1 MNFTRRILGVL
12 ALLFVAVLLA
22 GVPVVLWWLTGPLL
36 PDAIPTGSQILDA
49 LTSRDDGTLI
59 AVVLLVVAW
68 LAWLYLAIALLV
80 EIWAAI
86 RRVPAPRMPGFS
98 LPQGA
103 ARKLVGAAMLAFIAG
118 PALAGTANAD
128 TTTVSPPAQTVSA
141 TTISTTPAAEDTSS
155 SRDTTMQAPTRERAT
170 TTHVVGPQDSLYS
183 LAATYLDDG
192 DRYMEI
198 FEANRGVVQANGS
211 KLTDPDLIVNGT
223 ELTITLDTPAAAP
236 QAAAAKRATID
247 HTVEP
252 GDTLYELAEDHLD
265 DGDRYMEIFEANRG
279 VVQANGSKLTDPDL
293 IISGTELTITL
304 DTPAA
309 APAAA
314 TPTTDQPKPSQ
325 VETAEEPQE
334 PETAAPS
341 KQQPAATQA
350 PPTPEPAPTP
360 QPARAEIGSSQSSAS
375 QPIIHDTV
383 SEDDSDDIGVRAPIG
398 VGALAA
404 SGVVGLIAS
413 RRFYQR
419 RQRARGAQLAMP
431 TGAAAVVERELR
443 AVANPLAIEEV
454 DLALRGLAKHCRDTN
469 TPLPEIRVAR
479 LTGTTFEIYT
489 TEAETLPAPWIGTAS
504 GMLWS
509 YHADDTDQLDRDAL
523 SEIPAPFPAL
533 VCLGQDLED
542 AHVLAD
548 LETVGS
554 INIDADKNDAEE
566 ILAAMAIELATSSW
580 ADDLTVTVVGA
591 FPEMEDVLQTGRIRY
606 LPTVGRLFD
615 ELQRRAD
622 NDRLALQLDDA
633 PDLHHA
639 RVSAV
644 APSTWFPEV
653 IMLTQPL
660 TDTQQNQ
667 LERLLT
673 ELPRVA
679 IASVAID
686 SSPADW
692 TINTTSGDNVI
703 LEPLGLTIIPQRI
716 STEGYRRVLEVVD
729 VANHGQPI
737 YNETHPDIIDTL
749 VDDATDWLNA
759 HTGREDDLPDEGE
772 PVAIAVDVEDAEALQ
787 SAQLAEVDASVEEP
801 EDLDVS
807 ESVEEAEQG
816 EEPEKLSATFGPTE
830 GVPYLRVLGTVELE
844 GAGGVVEPNRAA
856 RLTEYL
862 AYLALT
868 EDTVTARSID
878 DAIWPNRKKENNAT
892 TRDPATSRL
901 RKWLGTDEDG
911 QLRLDVNTFELTG
924 IDCDWYQFEA
934 ATRGPLTG
942 VSTEQLAAAVRLVR
956 GTPFK
961 SAAVRNRYYSWAEPI
976 QQAMISR
983 IVDVCYE
990 LALRQLVDEEW
1001 LACEA
1006 TLATGIDIEPG
1017 DEQLWRMRILA
1028 AYARHNREAVEEATS
1043 RLFAQL
1049 EGFDCPPEPETTD
1062 FLRHLDEG
1070 ATVTDLMEMI

>member
-1 MNFTRRILGVL
+1 MNFTRRIVGLL
-12 ALLFVAVLLA
+12 ALLLVAVLLA
-22 GVPVVLWWLTGPLL
+22 GVPIILWWLTAPLL
-36 PDAIPTGSQILDA
+36 PDVLPTIDTIITA

-59 AVVLLVVAW
+59 TVILVAVAW
-68 LAWLYLAIALLV
+68 LAWLYLAVALLV

-86 RRVPAPRMPGFS
+86 RKVPAPRMPGFS

-103 ARKLVGAAMLAFIAG
+103 AKRLVGAAMLAFIAG
-118 PALAGTANAD
+118 PALAGTATADD
-128 TTTVSPPAQTVSA
+128 TTPAPSPITA
-141 TTISTTPAAEDTSS
+141 TTISHTTSDPSTSEQFEEH
-155 SRDTTMQAPTRERAT
+155 TTTREERAT
-170 TTHVVGPQDSLYS
+170 TSHVVGPQDSLYS
-183 LAATYLDDG
+183 LAATYLGDG
-192 DRYMEI
+192 DRWPEI
-198 FEANRGVVQANGS
+198 FEDNKGIVQANGAR
-211 KLTDPDLIVNGT
+211 LTDPDLIVDGT
-223 ELTITLDTPAAAP
+223 TLTITLDAPAATVTPADANAD
-236 QAAAAKRATID
+236 ADAGV
-247 HTVEP
+247 VEHVVAP
-252 GDTLYELAEDHLD
+252 GDTLSKLADTHLD
-265 DGDRYMEIFEANRG
+265 DSDRWPEIFEDNKG
-279 VVQANGSKLTDPDL
+279 IVQANGARLTDPDL
-293 IISGTELTITL
+293 IVDGTTLTITMA
-304 DTPAA
+304 TPAQVQP
-309 APAAA
+309 APDPAEALEPEPAPEAA
-314 TPTTDQPKPSQ
+314 TAKHEQP
-325 VETAEEPQE
+325 VTATPEEP
-334 PETAAPS
+334 
-341 KQQPAATQA
+341 ATPA
-350 PPTPEPAPTP
+350 PPTPATTP
-360 QPARAEIGSSQSSAS
+360 QPVRADIGSSS
-375 QPIIHDTV
+375 QTAAQPVIRESVD
-383 SEDDSDDIGVRAPIG
+383 EDDQDAIGVRASIG

-413 RRFYQR
+413 RRFFQR

-431 TGAAAVVERELR
+431 TGAAAVVEHELR
-443 AVANPLAIEEV
+443 AVANPMAIEEV

-469 TPLPEIRVAR
+469 TALPEIRVAR

-489 TEAETLPAPWIGTAS
+489 TEAEQLPAPWIGTSS

-509 YHADDTDQLDRDAL
+509 YHADDTDQLDRDVLA
-523 SEIPAPFPAL
+523 EIPAPFPAL

-554 INIDADKNDAEE
+554 INIDADKAAAEE
-566 ILAAMAIELATSSW
+566 VLAAMAIELATSSW

-591 FPEMEDVLQTGRIRY
+591 FPEMEDVLKTGRIRY

-622 NDRLALQLDDA
+622 NDRLAMQLDDA

-639 RVSAV
+639 RVTAV

-660 TDTQQNQ
+660 TAAQQEK
-667 LERLLT
+667 LDRLLT

-686 SSPADW
+686 SPTADW
-692 TINTTSGDNVI
+692 ALNMRDPHNTI
-703 LEPLGLTIIPQRI
+703 LEPLGLAIIPQRI
-716 STEGYRRVLEVVD
+716 TTDGYRRVLEVVD
-729 VANHGQPI
+729 VANHAQPI
-737 YNETHPDIIDTL
+737 FNETSPDIIDSL
-749 VDDATDWLNA
+749 VDEATEWIHTHGTPEVTDEPAPATDIEPIHDSHEPA
-759 HTGREDDLPDEGE
+759 IPDADSANEE
-772 PVAIAVDVEDAEALQ
+772 PVDDEPGDR
-787 SAQLAEVDASVEEP
+787 DPEP
-801 EDLDVS
+801 ESDDS
-807 ESVEEAEQG
+807 EAEQA
-816 EEPEKLSATFGPTE
+816 PVSVFGPTD
-830 GVPYLRVLGTVELE
+830 GVPYLRVLGTVDLE
-844 GAGGVVEPNRAA
+844 GAEGVVEPNRAA

-868 EDTVTARSID
+868 EDSITARSID
-878 DAIWPNRKKENNAT
+878 DAIWPNRKKENNST

-901 RKWLGTDEDG
+901 RKWLGSTDDG
-911 QLRLDVNTFELTG
+911 QLRLDVNTFELSG
-924 IDCDWYQFEA
+924 VDCDWYQFEG
-934 ATRGPLTG
+934 ATRGPLDQ
-942 VSTEQLAAAVRLVR
+942 VPTEQLAGAVQLVR

-961 SAAVRNRYYSWAEPI
+961 SAAVRNRYYTWAEPI
-976 QQAMISR
+976 QQKMISR

-990 LALRQLVDEEW
+990 LALRQMVAEEW

-1049 EGFDCPPEPETTD
+1049 EGFDCPPEPETTA